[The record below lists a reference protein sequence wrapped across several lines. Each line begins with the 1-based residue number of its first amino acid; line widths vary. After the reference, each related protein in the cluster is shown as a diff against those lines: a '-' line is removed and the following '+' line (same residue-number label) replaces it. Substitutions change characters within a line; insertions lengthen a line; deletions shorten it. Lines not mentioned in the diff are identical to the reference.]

1 MISTFKQVG
10 CSKNSFQN
18 LKGFSQLVFWK
29 IHMFVQLSRRGLFGG
44 NKTNLWLETLKR
56 QEVFLSKT
64 N

>member
-1 MISTFKQVG
+1 
-10 CSKNSFQN
+10 
-18 LKGFSQLVFWK
+18 
-29 IHMFVQLSRRGLFGG
+29 MFVQLSRRGLFGG